1 MNVKQLIWELRN
13 ERSRLDEAILAME
26 RLCFN
31 RRRNKRT
38 GLRLVPGSPPG
49 NRSDSPPVPNQEMRR
64 TR

>member
-31 RRRNKRT
+31 RRGSKRT
-38 GLRLVPGSPPG
+38 ALRLVPERPPA
-49 NRSDSPPVPNQEMRR
+49 NRSDSSRVPNQEIRGIR
-64 TR
+64 